1 MKVEAV
7 VELRI
12 RGGDQDR
19 TGQVQPSSRQA
30 SCDLKKSVI

>member
-12 RGGDQDR
+12 RGGDQDG
-19 TGQVQPSSRQA
+19 TGSAQFQTGI
-30 SCDLKKSVI
+30 L